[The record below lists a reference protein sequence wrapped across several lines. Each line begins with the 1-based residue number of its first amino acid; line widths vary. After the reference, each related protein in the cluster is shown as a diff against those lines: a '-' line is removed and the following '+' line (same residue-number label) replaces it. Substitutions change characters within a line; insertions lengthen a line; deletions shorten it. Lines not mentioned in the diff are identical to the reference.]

1 MENDRLAV
9 EYEWIEKITTFLDS
23 KFKIPGTNFR
33 FGLDPLLG
41 LLPGIGDVSS
51 FLMSSLL
58 ILAMIRH
65 GASGKVTALMTI
77 NILLDTLIG
86 GIPIVGNIFDFFFK
100 ANKRNLRLLKR
111 HHIEGRYKGSAK
123 GVLIITA
130 LVLLI
135 LLVGIVFLFWKLIEL
150 GIDLILNA

>member
-58 ILAMIRH
+58 VLGMIRH

>member
-9 EYEWIEKITTFLDS
+9 EYEWIEKVTTFLDS

-51 FLMSSLL
+51 FLISSLL
-58 ILAMIRH
+58 VLAMIRH

-111 HHIEGRYKGSAK
+111 HHIQGRYKGSAK